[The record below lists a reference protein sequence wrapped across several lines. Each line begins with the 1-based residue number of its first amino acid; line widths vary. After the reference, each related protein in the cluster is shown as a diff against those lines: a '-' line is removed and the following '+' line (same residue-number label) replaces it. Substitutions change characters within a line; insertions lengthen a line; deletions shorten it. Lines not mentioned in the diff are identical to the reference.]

1 MYTIATAGHIDHGK
15 SSLVKALTGTDPD
28 RLPEEKEREMTIEL
42 GFASFQL
49 STGEEVGIVDVPGHE
64 RFIKNMIS
72 GVGAL
77 DMVMFVVA
85 ADDGWMPQS
94 EEHLAILRYLGV
106 ERGMIVLTKVDMVDP
121 DWKEM
126 VKSDLRTKT
135 VGTFLDG
142 CEIVEFSAQDYRNL
156 DIVKGTVE
164 RILKSVQ
171 REAPSDSARLYVDR
185 VFTIA
190 GTGTVVTGTLRE
202 GTFTVGQ
209 EVFHHPS
216 KQKTKIKNL
225 ESFYSHLD
233 KALPGVR
240 LAVGLQSLERG
251 AVSRGDLIYPSQHL
265 QPSSILGIKLIVEP
279 KQANFIKH
287 NREIVFLQGTSEVE
301 GKFFLPPEPVVCD
314 DGALIAI
321 LRLDEPVIVKTGD
334 RFILRLPTPSVMV
347 GGGIVVDPILEI
359 FRRTAE
365 NRWESLRGAS
375 TLTVRA
381 MVDYALAT
389 KSIVAK
395 SELLVQSL
403 LPQSQ
408 IDGCV
413 AQLLEEGTVIKR
425 DRYLILKSVWS
436 DASDQLVS
444 EVKQFHQQNQH
455 LASMSLAALTGKVSL
470 PEQLFDYVLE
480 GLLSAGVLER
490 QDAGIKVREYSAGL
504 SPALEKAKSRVLAML
519 LENDP
524 QSISRE
530 EILAADKDGKKI
542 FAYLKQNNE
551 ILDLGGMVYLIKT
564 FDRLT
569 AEIVEH
575 LKKHEKMTVAEARD
589 VTGTSRRFILPL
601 LEELDRRRI
610 TKREGDYRMLYEQN
624 K

>member
-135 VGTFLDG
+135 SGTFLDG

-156 DIVKGTVE
+156 DVVKGTIE
-164 RILKSVQ
+164 RILKSVK
-171 REAPSDSARLYVDR
+171 REAPSESARLYIDR

-202 GTFTVGQ
+202 GGFTVGQ

-216 KQKTKIKNL
+216 MQKAKIKNL

-251 AVSRGDLIYPSQHL
+251 AVKRGDLLYTSQQL
-265 QPSSILGIKLIVEP
+265 QPSSILGIKLTVEP
-279 KQANFIKH
+279 KQANFIKY
-287 NREIVFLQGTSEVE
+287 NREIVILHGTSEVE
-301 GKFFLPPEPVVCD
+301 GRLFLPTEPVVCD
-314 DGALIAI
+314 DGGLIAVI
-321 LRLDEPVIVKTGD
+321 RLDEQVIVKAGD

-347 GGGIVVDPILEI
+347 GGGIVIDPTLEI
-359 FRRTAE
+359 FKRTAE
-365 NRWESLRGAS
+365 NRWELLKAAS
-375 TLTVRA
+375 TLDARA
-381 MVDYALAT
+381 LIAYVLTT
-389 KSIVAK
+389 KIIVAK
-395 SELLVQSL
+395 SELLAQSL

-408 IDGCV
+408 IGGC
-413 AQLLEEGTVIKR
+413 AEQLIEDGTVIKR

-436 DASDQLVS
+436 DASDQLINAVR
-444 EVKQFHQQNQH
+444 QFHQQNQH
-455 LASMSLAALTGKVSL
+455 LASMPLAALTGMVGM
-470 PEQLFDYVLE
+470 PHQLFDFVIE
-480 GLLSAGVLER
+480 DLLSAGKLER
-490 QDAGIKVREYSAGL
+490 HDAGVKVREYAAGL
-504 SPALEKAKSRVLAML
+504 SPALEKAKSRVLGML
-519 LENDP
+519 LENAN

-551 ILDLGGMVYLIKT
+551 IIDLNGMVYIRKT
-564 FDRLT
+564 FDHFT
-569 AEIVEH
+569 AEIVEY
-575 LKKHEKMTVAEARD
+575 LKKRGKMTVAEARD
-589 VTGTSRRFILPL
+589 VTQTSRKFILPI
-601 LEELDRRRI
+601 LEELDRLRI
-610 TKREGDYRMLYEQN
+610 TKREGDSRMLCE
-624 K
+624 

>member
-135 VGTFLDG
+135 KGTFLDG

-156 DIVKGTVE
+156 DVVKATVE
-164 RILKSVQ
+164 RTLKSVQ
-171 REAPSDSARLYVDR
+171 RETPGDSARLYIDR

-209 EVFHHPS
+209 EVLHHPS
-216 KQKTKIKNL
+216 TQKTKIKNL

-240 LAVGLQSLERG
+240 VAVGLQSLERG
-251 AVSRGDLIYPSQHL
+251 AVSRGDLLYTSQQL
-265 QPSSILGIKLIVEP
+265 QPSSILGIKLTVES
-279 KQANFIKH
+279 KQANFVKH
-287 NREIVFLQGTSEVE
+287 NREIVFLHGTSEVE
-301 GKFFLPPEPVVCD
+301 GRFFLPNEPVVCD
-314 DGALIAI
+314 DGALIAV
-321 LRLDEPVIVKTGD
+321 LRLEKQVIVKTGD

-347 GGGIVVDPILEI
+347 GGGIVIDPTLEI
-359 FRRTAE
+359 FKRTAE
-365 NRWESLRGAS
+365 SRWELLKAAS
-375 TLTVRA
+375 TLDA
-381 MVDYALAT
+381 KALVAYVLTT
-389 KSIVAK
+389 KIIIAE
-395 SELLVQSL
+395 SELLAQSL

-408 IDGCV
+408 IGGCV
-413 AQLLEEGTVIKR
+413 EQLVTDGTVIKR
-425 DRYLILKSVWS
+425 GGYLILKSIWGDVS
-436 DASDQLVS
+436 DRLLIA
-444 EVKQFHQQNQH
+444 VKQFHQQNQH
-455 LASMSLAALTGKVSL
+455 LASMPLATLTGIVRL
-470 PEQLFDYVLE
+470 PEQLFDYVLD

-490 QDAGIKVREYSAGL
+490 RDAGIKVREYAAGL
-504 SPALEKAKSRVLAML
+504 SPELEKAKGRVLGML
-519 LENDP
+519 SESAH

-530 EILAADKDGKKI
+530 EMLAADKDGKKI

-551 ILDLGGMVYLIKT
+551 IIDLNGMVYLRKT
-564 FDRLT
+564 FDCFT
-569 AEIVEH
+569 AEIVGY
-575 LKKHEKMTVAEARD
+575 LKKHGKMTVAEARD
-589 VTGTSRRFILPL
+589 ITQTSRKFILPI
-601 LEELDRRRI
+601 LEELDRLRI
-610 TKREGDYRMLYEQN
+610 TRREGDYRTLCE
-624 K
+624 

>member
-135 VGTFLDG
+135 KGTFLDG

-156 DIVKGTVE
+156 DVVKATVE
-164 RILKSVQ
+164 RTLKSVQ
-171 REAPSDSARLYVDR
+171 REPPGDSARLYIDR

-209 EVFHHPS
+209 EVWHHPS
-216 KQKTKIKNL
+216 TQKTKIKNL

-251 AVSRGDLIYPSQHL
+251 AVSRGDLLYTSQQL
-265 QPSSILGIKLIVEP
+265 RPSSIVGIKLTVEP
-279 KQANFIKH
+279 KQANFVKH

-301 GKFFLPPEPVVCD
+301 GKFFLANEPVVCD
-314 DGALIAI
+314 DGALIAV
-321 LRLDEPVIVKTGD
+321 LRLDEHVIVKTGD

-347 GGGIVVDPILEI
+347 GGGVVIDPTLEI
-359 FRRTAE
+359 FKRTDK
-365 NRWESLRGAS
+365 NRWELLKAAS
-375 TLTVRA
+375 TLDA
-381 MVDYALAT
+381 KALIAYVLTT
-389 KSIVAK
+389 KIIIAE
-395 SELLVQSL
+395 SELLAQSL

-408 IDGCV
+408 IGGCV
-413 AQLLEEGTVIKR
+413 AQLIEDRTVIKR
-425 DRYLILKSVWS
+425 DRYLILKSVWN
-436 DASDQLVS
+436 DASDRLVS
-444 EVKQFHQQNQH
+444 AVKQFHQQNQH
-455 LASMSLAALTGKVSL
+455 LASMPLAALTGIVRM
-470 PEQLFDYVLE
+470 PEQLFDYALE
-480 GLLSAGVLER
+480 GLLSTGVLER
-490 QDAGIKVREYSAGL
+490 HDAGIKVREYTAGL
-504 SPALEKAKSRVLAML
+504 SPALEKAKGRVLGML
-519 LENDP
+519 DENAH

-551 ILDLGGMVYLIKT
+551 VVDLGGMIYLRKT
-564 FDRLT
+564 FDRFT
-569 AEIVEH
+569 SEIVEH
-575 LKKHEKMTVAEARD
+575 LKTRGKMTVAEARD
-589 VTGTSRRFILPL
+589 VTKTSRRFILPL
-601 LEELDRRRI
+601 LEELDRLRI
-610 TKREGDYRMLYEQN
+610 TRREGDYRMLCE
-624 K
+624 